1 MNAQDT
7 NTYISQ
13 VRTQATNLITTLQ
26 KLHALEEKRVA
37 MDLGSSLSQS
47 DVGGDN
53 EGILLT
59 DCMAV
64 LTTTLAAFDV
74 VMDAGHSTNLH
85 KIAIV

>member
-1 MNAQDT
+1 MNVQDT

-26 KLHALEEKRVA
+26 KLHALEDKRVA
-37 MDLGSSLSQS
+37 LDLGSTLNQT

-53 EGILLT
+53 EGILIT

-74 VMDAGHSTNLH
+74 VMDAGHATNLH

>member
-13 VRTQATNLITTLQ
+13 VRTQATNLITTIQ
-26 KLHALEEKRVA
+26 KLHALEDKRVA
-37 MDLGSSLSQS
+37 LDLGNTLNQA
-47 DVGGDN
+47 DVGGEN
-53 EGILLT
+53 EGILIT

-74 VMDAGHSTNLH
+74 VMDAGHGTNLH